1 MKNVLYDF
9 DPKTSLFEHHFP
21 KESISSEINYIL
33 SVSEMLEALEYK
45 HPKFFLIET
54 DGYDLTTTTKLSA
67 WITNHVLP
75 QIARLGIRK
84 MAIVAASMSEFS
96 MREKPLHIFP
106 WLKVASFASTE
117 SARKW
122 LLESEI
128 S

>member
-1 MKNVLYDF
+1 MRNVLYDF

-54 DGYDLTTTTKLSA
+54 DGYDLTTTTKLSS

-84 MAIVAASMSEFS
+84 MAIVIASMNGMS
-96 MREKPLHIFP
+96 RNEKPIHIFP
-106 WLKVASFASTE
+106 WLKVASFASSE
-117 SARKW
+117 SAREW
-122 LLESEI
+122 LLEPEI
-128 S
+128 N